1 MDAKLYGT
9 VHDEV
14 HGHSMQVLDGEPKLV
29 GNAVDDVAQQMI
41 AVDGLHMDGDR
52 VEDVFLFLELYVYDA
67 VAKLRCHSDGIG
79 AVTLMDTD
87 TAVCFLES
95 DDFLTGDRLAMLAAV
110 VGRDVFLAQ
119 E

>member
-1 MDAKLYGT
+1 MDAKLDGT

-52 VEDVFLFLELYVYDA
+52 VEDVFLFLELYGYDA
-67 VAKLRCHSDGIG
+67 VAKLRMASVQLRLWILILPSASLNPMTSSPGIG
-79 AVTLMDTD
+79 LQ
-87 TAVCFLES
+87 CS
-95 DDFLTGDRLAMLAAV
+95 QRW
-110 VGRDVFLAQ
+110 
-119 E
+119 

>member
-1 MDAKLYGT
+1 MDAKLDGT

-14 HGHSMQVLDGEPKLV
+14 HGHCMQVFDGESKLV
-29 GNAVDDVAQQMI
+29 SDAVDDVAQQMI

-52 VEDVFLFLELYVYDA
+52 VKDVFLFFELYGYDA

-79 AVTLMDTD
+79 TVTLMDTD
-87 TAVCFLES
+87 AAVCFLES